1 MKNHFN
7 IKHRFILFLVITVF
21 LESCTEFFADIDL
34 QDDWVVY
41 ASGNIVLHTRP
52 SDYPVT
58 PSPTPEQAAGILAN
72 QQFYYYAIQ
81 DSIGKTFNDHV
92 LIYLYNRDE
101 AKERIGTDGGGHA
114 IPKMNC
120 FYYSFLPDLAG
131 YTDQYGVVNPFL
143 GAHELVHVITHR
155 VLGYPGTKMMSEGYA
170 NWLDG
175 GYARH
180 DIEDIVVYYRDNEP
194 EKVLTPGDL
203 LEESVSD
210 EDIFYPNSGILIRF
224 LVRRYGVGMVNTLF
238 PLPPEK
244 LKHRFK
250 NLTGYTWEEMSSRY
264 ADYIEGLQAS
274 VPLSPY
280 P

>member
-1 MKNHFN
+1 MRKPNH
-7 IKHRFILFLVITVF
+7 IYPALFLPVILLTFVNGCTGF
-21 LESCTEFFADIDL
+21 IAEVDRQDEWMVYES
-34 QDDWVVY
+34 
-41 ASGNIVLHTRP
+41 GRIVLHCRP
-52 SDYPVT
+52 EGYPAA
-58 PSPTPEQAAGILAN
+58 PAPTPEQAAGMLAN

-120 FYYSFLPDLAG
+120 FYYTFLPDVAD
-131 YTDQYGVVNPFL
+131 YTDQYGVVNPFM

-155 VLGYPGTKMMSEGYA
+155 VLGYPGTKLMSEGYA

-180 DIEDIVVYYRDNEP
+180 DIEDIVVYYRDHEP

-210 EDIFYPNSGILIRF
+210 EDIFYPNSGILVRF
-224 LVRRYGVGMVNTLF
+224 LVRRYGVDVVNDLF
-238 PLPPEK
+238 PLRPDR
-244 LKHRFK
+244 LKDCFEE
-250 NLTGYTWEEMSSRY
+250 LTGNTWEEMASLY
-264 ADYIEGLQAS
+264 AEYIHDL
-274 VPLSPY
+274 
-280 P
+280 